1 MHRFSR
7 HVQLFCLAVTVFA
20 FSPLVTAAPKSVPFQ
35 ATISFLEQL
44 SLPDPTSPC
53 LFVGQIAGDGNAT
66 NLGNLHLSSTDC
78 IVPLATNLFLFSSQ
92 QVVLTLAGGEIWATY
107 GGTLTV
113 DTGVIA
119 GLYFIH
125 GGTGRFVHATGA
137 GTITGREALDPSTG
151 GRGEI
156 QLSGTLQY

>member
-1 MHRFSR
+1 MPRFLR
-7 HVQLFCLAVTVFA
+7 RLQLFCLAVTVIA
-20 FSPLVTAAPKSVPFQ
+20 FSPLVAAAPKTVPFQ
-35 ATISFLEQL
+35 ATVTFLEQL
-44 SLPDPTSPC
+44 SLPDPASPC
-53 LFVGQIAGDGNAT
+53 LFIGHISGDGNAVS
-66 NLGNLHLSSTDC
+66 LGNLHLSSTDC

-92 QVVLTLAGGEIWATY
+92 QVVLMLTGGEIWATY

-119 GLYFIH
+119 GVYFIH